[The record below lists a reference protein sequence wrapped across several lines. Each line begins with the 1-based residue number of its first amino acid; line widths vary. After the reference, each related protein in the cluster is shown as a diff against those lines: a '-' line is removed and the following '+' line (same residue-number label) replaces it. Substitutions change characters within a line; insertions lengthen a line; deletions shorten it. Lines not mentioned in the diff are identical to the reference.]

1 MFDGAQVNGGSSFV
15 FRGLTLLLLLRE
27 PTQIAKCLM
36 AQKTHASRVEAGFA
50 IWVTFLLMLET
61 TQFTRCLMAQKTRVC
76 ARVGNVFIDVYKMQ
90 TSVFFE

>member
-36 AQKTHASRVEAGFA
+36 AQKTHASRVEAVFA
-50 IWVTFLLMLET
+50 IWVTLLLGDH
-61 TQFTRCLMAQKTRVC
+61 AIQKMFNGAEDTGLRAGWQC
-76 ARVGNVFIDVYKMQ
+76 FH
-90 TSVFFE
+90 